1 MLPAFGIS
9 LTTGIGDV
17 PPTHRIDLAIVVVFK
32 TILMPV
38 AAFAIARWGFGAAPE
53 QQLLVTVLAAMPS
66 AQNINTYAAVYRRN
80 ESLARDATLISTAAS
95 VPIIVSIV
103 GILR

>member
-1 MLPAFGIS
+1 M
-9 LTTGIGDV
+9 
-17 PPTHRIDLAIVVVFK
+17 
-32 TILMPV
+32 
-38 AAFAIARWGFGAAPE
+38 
-53 QQLLVTVLAAMPS
+53 TVLAALPS